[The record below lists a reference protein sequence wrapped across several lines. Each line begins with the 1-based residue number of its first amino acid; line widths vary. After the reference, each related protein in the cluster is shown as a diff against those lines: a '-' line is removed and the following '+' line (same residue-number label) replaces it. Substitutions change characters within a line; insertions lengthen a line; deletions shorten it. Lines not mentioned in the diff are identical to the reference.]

1 MALSIVQD
9 KFVLIRNL
17 AIFCMVGNMLYFIFP
32 FPAIVWRLTFV
43 VLSLWCVY
51 KNILYYGLDKIER
64 SILIFVILNLVYF
77 FVSYIWIEPSTT
89 VLGNTLYALLSFI
102 LFSFLGK
109 RGMLTDRFVTIVSVI
124 LVIVSIPV
132 FYNAQ
137 QMALSKAF
145 YHDST
150 TVNSSVLFLML
161 LPSLFAVKNKMISLF
176 IFCIC
181 LFFLIFGAKRGNIVA
196 AVIPSILYVW
206 VLLRESRRSFI
217 KIILLIVVIIT
228 ISYWLKEL
236 VLSNEFLLKRID
248 STLEG
253 NSSGR
258 DVIYNS
264 MWDLWYNSNSLIN
277 ILFGFGYDGTVTYSP
292 THHYA
297 HNDWLEIIVNF
308 GLLGILCYAWIF
320 ITIFK
325 AILKMKLVS
334 SKYILGSIICI
345 WILKTLF
352 SMGYTEESM
361 ALMAI
366 PFGFIYSGI
375 QLKSN

>member
-1 MALSIVQD
+1 MALSVVHD
-9 KFVLIRNL
+9 KYILVRNL
-17 AIFCMVGNMLYFIFP
+17 ALLCMIGNLLYFIFP

-43 VLSLWCVY
+43 VLSLCCVY
-51 KNILYYGLDKIER
+51 KDMLYYGLDKIER

-77 FVSYIWIEPSTT
+77 FVSYLWIEPSTT
-89 VLGNTLYALLSFI
+89 VIGNTLYALLSFI

-109 RGMLTDRFVTIVSVI
+109 RGLLTDRFVTIASIV
-124 LVIVSIPV
+124 LVTVSIPS

-137 QMALSKAF
+137 QIALSKVF
-145 YHDST
+145 YRDST

-161 LPSLFAVKNKMISLF
+161 LPFLFVVKNKMISLF
-176 IFCIC
+176 IFCVC
-181 LFFLIFGAKRGNIVA
+181 LFFFFFGAKRGNIVA

-217 KIILLIVVIIT
+217 KIILLIIAIIA
-228 ISYWLKEL
+228 ISYWLKDL
-236 VLSNEFLLKRID
+236 VLSNEYLLKRID

-253 NSSGR
+253 DSSGR
-258 DVIYNS
+258 DVIYDSTWN
-264 MWDLWYNSNSLIN
+264 LWYNSNSLIN
-277 ILFGFGYDGTVTYSP
+277 ILFGFGYDGTVTFSP

-308 GLLGILCYAWIF
+308 GLLGILCYVWIF

-325 AILKMKLVS
+325 TILKIKLVS
-334 SKYILGSIICI
+334 RKYILESIVCI

-375 QLKSN
+375 QSKSN